1 MVPRSLAN
9 NKPSEKTERQEVE
22 PDDEEDER
30 PDPTAPPLQ
39 TIATE
44 VLTETGLAMIDP
56 EAPYG
61 RTKTGAPKRRPGAPR
76 VKRAPRPMPI
86 ASSSGQTSSF
96 VNLDDYNVPSSPPE
110 ELHPISEADMQI
122 PEDGLPTQQMSTR
135 RTRSSRAPEG
145 DPGPQAKL
153 QKKIEAMQKSVEA
166 EVLGLRRGRRKGTKV
181 TPILPGFQGS
191 EKSKR
196 KTRARDESE
205 VVASEDSPAPGLDEQ
220 QRDDEM
226 DVDE

>member
-1 MVPRSLAN
+1 MVPRSVGN
-9 NKPSEKTERQEVE
+9 NKPNEKTERQEVE
-22 PDDEEDER
+22 PDDEENER
-30 PDPTAPPLQ
+30 PDPTAPLPQ
-39 TIATE
+39 TIAAE
-44 VLTETGLAMIDP
+44 VLTETGVSMIDP

-61 RTKTGAPKRRPGAPR
+61 RTKTGAPKKRPGAPR

-86 ASSSGQTSSF
+86 ASSSGQASSF
-96 VNLDDYNVPSSPPE
+96 VNLDEYDVATSPPE
-110 ELHPISEADMQI
+110 EIHPISEADMQI

-196 KTRARDESE
+196 KGTVRNESE
-205 VVASEDSPAPGLDEQ
+205 MVASEESPAPGLDEPQ
-220 QRDDEM
+220 HNDEM
-226 DVDE
+226 DVD

>member
-1 MVPRSLAN
+1 MIPKSLAN
-9 NKPSEKTERQEVE
+9 NKPSEKTEKQEVE
-22 PDDEEDER
+22 PNEEDDER
-30 PDPTAPPLQ
+30 PDPTA
-39 TIATE
+39 TIAAE
-44 VLTETGLAMIDP
+44 VLTETGASMFDP

-61 RTKTGAPKRRPGAPR
+61 RTKTGAPKKRPGAPR

-86 ASSSGQTSSF
+86 ASTSGQTSSF
-96 VNLDDYNVPSSPPE
+96 VNLDEYNIPTSPPE
-110 ELHPISEADMQI
+110 ESHTISEADMQI

-135 RTRSSRAPEG
+135 HTRSSRAPDG

-196 KTRARDESE
+196 KARVRDESE
-205 VVASEDSPAPGLDEQ
+205 MVISEESPAPEMGEQ
-220 QRDDEM
+220 QHDDEM